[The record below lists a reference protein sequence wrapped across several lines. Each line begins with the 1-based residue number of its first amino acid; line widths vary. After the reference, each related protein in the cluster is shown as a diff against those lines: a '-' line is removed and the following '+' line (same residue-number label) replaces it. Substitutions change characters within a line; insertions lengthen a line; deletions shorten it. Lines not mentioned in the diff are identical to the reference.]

1 MAYLIGRKC
10 ATRATKPALFRFYFD
25 SISHCYFHYLFKET
39 FKKRT
44 EKWVLPKAQEVMR
57 RAEEA
62 SQQCSF
68 VKHAK
73 S

>member
-1 MAYLIGRKC
+1 MAYLIGKGNVPRAQRNPLYFGFILTQFRIVISTIFLRKQ
-10 ATRATKPALFRFYFD
+10 L
-25 SISHCYFHYLFKET
+25 
-39 FKKRT
+39 KRT
-44 EKWVLPKAQEVMR
+44 EKWVLSKAQEVMR